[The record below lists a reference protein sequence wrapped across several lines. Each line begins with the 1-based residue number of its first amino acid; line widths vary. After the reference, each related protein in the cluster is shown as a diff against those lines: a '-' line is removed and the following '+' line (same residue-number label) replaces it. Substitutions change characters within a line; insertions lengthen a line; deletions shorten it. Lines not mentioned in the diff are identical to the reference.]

1 MTFPLILIL
10 VAVVFSLVGWFANSY
25 FGNRSLKD
33 SKARATDILDNAR
46 IESENLK
53 KEKLLEANEEYYH
66 LKQKLEDEFRQ
77 KKQSLQKQEQVLN
90 ERDTNIDRKAD
101 FISKRESEL
110 EQVEKEFK
118 LQEEQLQVKHKR
130 LSDLMDEHNA
140 MLEKVAGLSSDE
152 ARKILMDNLVE
163 SAKQS
168 AAKMIHNVEE
178 DARREA
184 NTRAQNIVI
193 SSIQQSG
200 INMAIEST
208 VAIVTLPSDD
218 MKGRIIGRE
227 GRNIR
232 AFEIVT
238 GIDVIVDD
246 TPGSIILSG
255 FDPLRREIARIVME
269 KLVADGRIHP
279 GRIEDMYE
287 KVKTEMNDYLQELGD
302 QAILECGIHGLAP
315 EMAFLLGKLR
325 YRTSFGQN
333 VLQHSKEVAVISG
346 IMAAELDLDVQLAK
360 RAGLLHDIGRALDQ
374 QTDGDHAQAGAELA
388 RKYNENPVVQ
398 NAIAAH
404 TGKTEHTSPVSVL
417 IQTANEISKS
427 RPGARREAVQSFI
440 SRLNEMENICLGF
453 DGVQF
458 AYAIQ
463 AGKEVRVIVNHER
476 VDDVMLSQLAQDIA
490 KKIEEN
496 VEYPG
501 HVKVVVIRE
510 YRGIE
515 YA

>member
-10 VAVVFSLVGWFANSY
+10 AAVLFFLFGWFVNTF

-33 SKARATDILDNAR
+33 SKSKATDIIENAR
-46 IESENLK
+46 AESENLK
-53 KEKLLEANEEYYH
+53 KEKLLEANEEYYN

-77 KKQSLQKQEQVLN
+77 KKQSLQQQEKLLN
-90 ERDTNIDRKAD
+90 ERETNIDRKAD
-101 FISKRESEL
+101 FISKREAEL
-110 EQVEKEFK
+110 EGVEKDFRQ
-118 LQEEQLQVKHKR
+118 QEEQLQVKHKR
-130 LSDLMDEHNA
+130 LNSLMDEHNA

-163 SAKQS
+163 SAKQN
-168 AAKMIHNVEE
+168 AAKIINNIEE
-178 DARREA
+178 EARREA
-184 NTRAQNIVI
+184 NKRAQSIVI

-208 VAIVTLPSDD
+208 VAVVALPSDD

-287 KVKTEMNDYLQELGD
+287 KVKTEMNDYLQELGE
-302 QAILECGIHGLAP
+302 QAVLECGVHGIAP
-315 EMAFLLGKLR
+315 ELTYMLGKLR

-333 VLQHSKEVAVISG
+333 VLQHSKEVSIISG
-346 IMAAELDLDVQLAK
+346 IMAAELGLDVHLAQ

-374 QTDGDHAQAGAELA
+374 QTDGDHAQTGAELA
-388 RKYNENPVVQ
+388 RKYNENPTVQ

-404 TGKTEHTSPVSVL
+404 TGKAEHSSPISVL
-417 IQTANEISKS
+417 VQTANEISKS

-440 SRLNEMENICLGF
+440 SRLQQMESICLGF
-453 DGVQF
+453 EGVQL

-463 AGKEVRVIVNHER
+463 AGKEVRVIVSHER
-476 VDDVMLSQLAQDIA
+476 VDDVMLNQLAQDIA
-490 KKIEEN
+490 KKIEDE

-510 YRGIE
+510 YRSVE

>member
-1 MTFPLILIL
+1 MSFPLILIL
-10 VAVVFSLVGWFANSY
+10 AAVVFSVLGWITNTY

-33 SKARATDILDNAR
+33 SKVKAADIIENAN
-46 IESENLK
+46 IEGENLK
-53 KEKLLEANEEYYH
+53 KEKLLEANEEYYN

-110 EQVEKEFK
+110 AQIEKNLT
-118 LQEEQLQVKHKR
+118 LQDEQLQSKQRR
-130 LSDLMDEHNA
+130 LNTLIEEQNV
-140 MLEKVAGLSSDE
+140 MLEKVAGLSSED
-152 ARKILMDNLVE
+152 AKKILMDNLME
-163 SAKQS
+163 NAKQS
-168 AAKMIHNVEE
+168 AAKMINTIEE
-178 DARREA
+178 DAKREA
-184 NTRAQNIVI
+184 LKRAQNVVV
-193 SSIQQSG
+193 SAIQQSG

-208 VAIVTLPSDD
+208 VAIVSLPSDD

-287 KVKTEMNDYLQELGD
+287 KVKVEMNDYLQELGD
-302 QAILECGIHGLAP
+302 QAILECGIHGLNP
-315 EMAFLLGKLR
+315 ELIFLLGKLR

-333 VLQHSKEVAVISG
+333 VLQHSKEVATISG
-346 IMAAELDLDVQLAK
+346 IMAAELDLDIQLAK
-360 RAGLLHDIGRALDQ
+360 RAGLLHDIGRAMDQ
-374 QTDGDHAQAGAELA
+374 QTDSDHAQVGAELA

-404 TGKTEHTSPVSVL
+404 TGKAEPASPIAVL
-417 IQTANEISKS
+417 VKTANEISKT

-440 SRLNEMENICLGF
+440 SRLQEMENICLGF
-453 DGVQF
+453 DGVQS

-463 AGKEVRVIVNHER
+463 AGKEVRIIVNHEK
-476 VDDVMLSQLAQDIA
+476 VDDVMLNQLAQDIA
-490 KKIEEN
+490 TNIEEK

-501 HVKVVVIRE
+501 HIKVVVIRE
-510 YRGIE
+510 YRGVE
-515 YA
+515 FA

>member
-1 MTFPLILIL
+1 MIL
-10 VAVVFSLVGWFANSY
+10 VAVVFSLIGWLVNSY
-25 FGNRSLKD
+25 FGNRSLKNSR
-33 SKARATDILDNAR
+33 SKANDILENAR
-46 IESENLK
+46 VESEALK
-53 KEKLLEANEEYYH
+53 KEKLLEANEEYYN

-77 KKQSLQKQEQVLN
+77 KKQSLQTQEQTLN
-90 ERDTNIDRKAD
+90 ERETNIDRKAD

-110 EQVEKEFK
+110 EVVEKE
-118 LQEEQLQVKHKR
+118 LATQEEQVQIKHKR
-130 LSDLMDEHNA
+130 LNTLIDEHNV
-140 MLEKVAGLSSDE
+140 MLEKVAGLSSE
-152 ARKILMDNLVE
+152 QARQILMDNLVE
-163 SAKQS
+163 SAKQG
-168 AAKMIHNVEE
+168 AAKLIHNVEE
-178 DARREA
+178 EARREA
-184 NTRAQNIVI
+184 GKRAQNIVI
-193 SSIQQSG
+193 SAIQQSG

-208 VAIVTLPSDD
+208 VASVTLPSDD

-302 QAILECGIHGLAP
+302 QAILECGVHGLAP
-315 EMAFLLGKLR
+315 EMAYLLGKLR

-333 VLQHSKEVAVISG
+333 VLQHSKEVSVISG

-388 RKYNENPVVQ
+388 RKYNENPIVQ

-404 TGKTEHTSPVSVL
+404 TGKTEATSTIAVL
-417 IQTANEISKS
+417 VQTANEISKS

-440 SRLNEMENICLGF
+440 SRLTEMESICLGF
-453 DGVQF
+453 DGVQS

-476 VDDVMLSQLAQDIA
+476 VNDVMLTQLAQDIA
-490 KKIEEN
+490 KNIEDK

-510 YRGIE
+510 YRGVE